1 MNEGLFLLLDIVI
14 AAGISFLINHI
25 QKNAFKTSCKK
36 KLYLVLIELS
46 VLLFFIGIS
55 VITIILL
62 YGETFFDILNVIY
75 LFLLI
80 YSVYNIFR
88 IIVLDNK
95 KRYIKQIIFSLILFL
110 AVNIVLSLFV
120 SLYFWNTRE
129 AELIRITSLTEYTF
143 LYVYIRVNFYLC
155 VISFIIVQLIN
166 LIKSLKINKYIFLRL
181 IPLKIIFICL
191 FLLFT
196 NGWDEICIWDILSDT
211 WYSDNFN
218 IYNIE
223 KVEIGMEKEKVIEL
237 IGDPLHIYNDD
248 EYSWTNDGKNFEQ
261 DSSRL
266 FMRKDF
272 AWFVYR
278 VFFRDNKA
286 YEIQSFWAHD

>member
-1 MNEGLFLLLDIVI
+1 MNEELFLLLGIVI
-14 AAGISFLINHI
+14 AVGISFFVNHI

-36 KLYLVLIELS
+36 KLYLVLIEFA

-55 VITIILL
+55 VIITIHL
-62 YGETFFDILNVIY
+62 YGKVLYDISNNIY
-75 LFLLI
+75 IFLVI

-95 KRYIKQIIFSLILFL
+95 KRYIKQIIFSLIQFL
-110 AVNIVLSLFV
+110 AINIILSLFV

-129 AELIRITSLTEYTF
+129 AELIKVTNLTEYTF
-143 LYVYIRVNFYLC
+143 LYVYIRVNFYLFI
-155 VISFIIVQLIN
+155 ISFIIVQLIN

-196 NGWDEICIWDILSDT
+196 NGFDEICIWDILSDT

-261 DSSRL
+261 DKDRL

-278 VFFRDNKA
+278 IIFRDNKV